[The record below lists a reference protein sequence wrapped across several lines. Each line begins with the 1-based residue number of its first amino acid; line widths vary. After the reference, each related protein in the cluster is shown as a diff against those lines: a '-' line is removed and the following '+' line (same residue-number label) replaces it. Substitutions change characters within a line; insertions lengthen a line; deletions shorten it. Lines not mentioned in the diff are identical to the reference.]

1 MFLCTLGGRERG
13 TIDCIFPVLL
23 VMMMVVEEKEE
34 KEEEKEGEEEEEAA
48 WKTRRK
54 LLGAAVSL
62 GPARQARR
70 GQVNVKS
77 KVSLEPAGVERAER
91 SRKNIFY
98 PRKIKVKI
106 LPGQPELSTPPPL
119 TQMPT
124 W

>member
-1 MFLCTLGGRERG
+1 
-13 TIDCIFPVLL
+13 
-23 VMMMVVEEKEE
+23 MMMVVEEKEE
-34 KEEEKEGEEEEEAA
+34 EEEEKEGEEEEEAA

-91 SRKNIFY
+91 SRKKYF
-98 PRKIKVKI
+98 
-106 LPGQPELSTPPPL
+106 LSAENKS
-119 TQMPT
+119 
-124 W
+124 